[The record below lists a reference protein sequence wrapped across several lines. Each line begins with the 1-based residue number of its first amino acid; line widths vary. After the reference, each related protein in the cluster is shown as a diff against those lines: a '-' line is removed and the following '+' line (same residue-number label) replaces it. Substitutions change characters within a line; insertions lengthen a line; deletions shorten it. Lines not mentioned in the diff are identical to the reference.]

1 MYLCERFFDTDTT
14 QYIIPFG
21 NNLGTRQKDNRLP
34 DTRKAIKV
42 PRAGFYKSKIIK
54 IHKIE
59 NNQ

>member
-42 PRAGFYKSKIIK
+42 PRAGVEPAWK
-54 IHKIE
+54 
-59 NNQ
+59 